1 MLRALTGLVLTAA
14 LLAPARADAD
24 DDARKAPP
32 EPKSESA
39 GLSLALGWGGGALP
53 ENDDDMFSSGVSYVL
68 QAGLRLQPSLWLVF
82 DNRVL
87 SGARHDDD
95 PARSRGQGA
104 FTSGLKW
111 APFGV
116 AGEDEQK
123 WVIDL
128 RRFSIMAGFGLG
140 VRSSSSRDRFFSPP
154 DNDYGVAT
162 TAGAG
167 WMPIG
172 GRGWSLGLELTDSLV
187 RAGGEVR
194 QHIVSDLLLTVQ
206 M

>member
-1 MLRALTGLVLTAA
+1 MLRRVTCLTVLALAG
-14 LLAPARADAD
+14 PAWAD
-24 DDARKAPP
+24 DDASKAPEPSP
-32 EPKSESA
+32 ERA

-68 QAGLRLQPSLWLVF
+68 QAGFRLQPSLWLVF

-87 SGARHDDD
+87 SGARNEDN

-116 AGEDEQK
+116 AGEDHQK

-128 RRFSIMAGFGLG
+128 RRFSVMAGGGLG

-154 DNDYGVAT
+154 DNDYGVAAT
-162 TAGAG
+162 GGVG

-187 RAGGEVR
+187 WAGGEGR
-194 QHIVSDLLLTVQ
+194 QHVVSDLLLTVQ
-206 M
+206 L

>member
-1 MLRALTGLVLTAA
+1 MLRRVTCLTVLALA
-14 LLAPARADAD
+14 APAGAEE
-24 DDARKAPP
+24 DARKAP
-32 EPKSESA
+32 EPKDDERA

-53 ENDDDMFSSGVSYVL
+53 ENDDDMFSSGISYVL
-68 QAGLRLQPSLWLVF
+68 QAGFQLEPSVWLVF

-87 SGARHDDD
+87 AGARNEDD

-116 AGEDEQK
+116 AGEDDQK

-128 RRFSIMAGFGLG
+128 RRFSVMAGAGLG
-140 VRSSSSRDRFFSPP
+140 IRTSSSRDRFFSPP
-154 DNDYGVAT
+154 DNDYGVAAT
-162 TAGAG
+162 GGVG

-187 RAGGEVR
+187 WAGGESR
-194 QHIVSDLLLTVQ
+194 QHVVSDLLLTVQ
-206 M
+206 L

>member
-1 MLRALTGLVLTAA
+1 MMFRALSCLALVA
-14 LLAPARADAD
+14 LATPAWAD
-24 DDARKAPP
+24 DASKPAQ
-32 EPKSESA
+32 EPKNERA

-53 ENDDDMFSSGVSYVL
+53 ENKDDMFSSGISYVL
-68 QAGLRLQPSLWLVF
+68 QAGFRLTPSLWLVF

-87 SGARHDDD
+87 SGARNVDD

-116 AGEDEQK
+116 AGDDDRK
-123 WVIDL
+123 WVIDP
-128 RRFSIMAGFGLG
+128 RRFSLIAGAGLG
-140 VRSSSSRDRFFSPP
+140 VRSTSAHDRFFSAPE
-154 DNDYGVAT
+154 NDYGVAAT
-162 TAGAG
+162 GGAG

-187 RAGGEVR
+187 HAGGESR
-194 QHIVSDLLLTVQ
+194 QHVVSDLLLTVQ
-206 M
+206 L

>member
-1 MLRALTGLVLTAA
+1 MVRAFTCLALTAA
-14 LLAPARADAD
+14 FAAPAQAD
-24 DDARKAPP
+24 DASKAP
-32 EPKSESA
+32 EPKNERA

-53 ENDDDMFSSGVSYVL
+53 ENDDDMFSSGISYVL
-68 QAGLRLQPSLWLVF
+68 QAGFRVQPSLWLVF

-87 SGARHDDD
+87 SGARNEDD

-123 WVIDL
+123 WVLDP
-128 RRFSIMAGFGLG
+128 RRFSLMAGFGLG
-140 VRSSSSRDRFFSPP
+140 VRSSSSHDRFFSPP
-154 DNDYGVAT
+154 DNDYGVAA

-206 M
+206 L

>member
-1 MLRALTGLVLTAA
+1 MLRALTCLVLTAA
-14 LLAPARADAD
+14 LAAPARAD
-24 DDARKAPP
+24 DDARKSPP
-32 EPKSESA
+32 EPKGERA

-53 ENDDDMFSSGVSYVL
+53 ENDDDMFSSGISYVL
-68 QAGLRLQPSLWLVF
+68 QAGFRLQPSLWLVF

-87 SGARHDDD
+87 SGARNEDD

-116 AGEDEQK
+116 AGEDEQT

-128 RRFSIMAGFGLG
+128 RRFSLMAGVGLG
-140 VRSSSSRDRFFSPP
+140 LRSTSSRDRFFSPP
-154 DNDYGVAT
+154 ENDYGVAAT
-162 TAGAG
+162 GGAG

-187 RAGGEVR
+187 RAGGEGR
-194 QHIVSDLLLTVQ
+194 QHVVMDLLLTVQ
-206 M
+206 L

>member
-1 MLRALTGLVLTAA
+1 MMLRALSCLALVA
-14 LLAPARADAD
+14 LATPAWAD
-24 DDARKAPP
+24 DASKPAQ
-32 EPKSESA
+32 EPGSERA

-53 ENDDDMFSSGVSYVL
+53 ENKDDMFSSGISYVL
-68 QAGLRLQPSLWLVF
+68 QAGFRLTPSMWLVF

-87 SGARHDDD
+87 SGARNVDD

-116 AGEDEQK
+116 AGDDDRK
-123 WVIDL
+123 WVIDP
-128 RRFSIMAGFGLG
+128 RRFSIMAGAGLG
-140 VRSSSSRDRFFSPP
+140 VRSTSAHDRFFSAPE
-154 DNDYGVAT
+154 NDYGMAAT
-162 TAGAG
+162 GGAG

-187 RAGGEVR
+187 QAGGEGR
-194 QHIVSDLLLTVQ
+194 QHVVSDLLLTVQ
-206 M
+206 L

>member
-1 MLRALTGLVLTAA
+1 MLRLFTC
-14 LLAPARADAD
+14 LAVVAFATRAWG
-24 DDARKAPP
+24 DDATKGQ
-32 EPKSESA
+32 EPAKNERA

-53 ENDDDMFSSGVSYVL
+53 ENDDDMFSSGISYVL
-68 QAGLRLQPSLWLVF
+68 QAGFRLTPSLWLVF

-87 SGARHDDD
+87 SGARNVDD

-116 AGEDEQK
+116 AGDDERK
-123 WVIDL
+123 WVIDP
-128 RRFSIMAGFGLG
+128 RRFSIMGGAGLG
-140 VRSSSSRDRFFSPP
+140 VRSTSGHDHFFSTPE
-154 DNDYGVAT
+154 NDYGMAAT
-162 TAGAG
+162 GGAG

-187 RAGGEVR
+187 WAGGEGR
-194 QHIVSDLLLTVQ
+194 QHVVSDLLLTVQ
-206 M
+206 L